1 MVFPG
6 ENVSCGPWKL
16 KRLAAVRG
24 KLAVNGGKVISGDAE
39 WQDHLATRGTKGT
52 KCRSQILCFCA
63 SCGLICVHGWGV
75 GMGHKTATT
84 PRFVLVRSTNRN
96 PLFGFERALG
106 VIGRL
111 ATLHADCVRFGD
123 VLSNRE

>member
-24 KLAVNGGKVISGDAE
+24 KLAVNGGEVISGDAE

-52 KCRSQILCFCA
+52 KMPISD
-63 SCGLICVHGWGV
+63 
-75 GMGHKTATT
+75 
-84 PRFVLVRSTNRN
+84 FVLFV
-96 PLFGFERALG
+96 PLA
-106 VIGRL
+106 
-111 ATLHADCVRFGD
+111 A
-123 VLSNRE
+123 